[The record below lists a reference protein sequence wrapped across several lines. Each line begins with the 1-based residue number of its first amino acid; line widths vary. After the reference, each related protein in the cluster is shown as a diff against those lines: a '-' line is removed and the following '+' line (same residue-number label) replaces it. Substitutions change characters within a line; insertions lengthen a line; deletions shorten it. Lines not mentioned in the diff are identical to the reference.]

1 MTPFYQLTA
10 TRLRGQPLSMADY
23 AGKVVLVVNT
33 ASHCGFTPQYAGL
46 EALYKKY
53 AAQGLVVLGFPC
65 NQFGKQE
72 PGGADEIEQT
82 CHVNYGVSFPMFE
95 RSGRQRPR
103 RTPAVSLS
111 ETNVARRARRTDQSG
126 ISPGSSSVATAH
138 PSRVLRRSRR
148 RRKWKPPLSRP
159 SRAECSPSCHV
170 HPAAAGCPYKVDV
183 ALARP
188 ATVCCWPIFHLFGHQ
203 PKAATRP
210 RLHAEKHR
218 GRRGVRMLRRPDR

>member
-10 TRLRGQPLSMADY
+10 TRLRGQPLFMADY

-95 RSGRQRPR
+95 KVDVNG
-103 RTPAVSLS
+103 PAAHPLFRYLKQALPGVDGS
-111 ETNVARRARRTDQSG
+111 SG
-126 ISPGSSSVATAH
+126 ISPSSSSVATAH

-159 SRAECSPSCHV
+159 SRAECSRHATFTQRRLAV
-170 HPAAAGCPYKVDV
+170 H
-183 ALARP
+183 
-188 ATVCCWPIFHLFGHQ
+188 
-203 PKAATRP
+203 TR
-210 RLHAEKHR
+210 
-218 GRRGVRMLRRPDR
+218 